1 MATILISDRLV
12 KPNKR
17 NVVAVQTLKVNAG
30 VSEQSS
36 DILAAEEPLEISVAG
51 NVDGEDFS
59 RTIAITM
66 RTPGNDEELALGFLF
81 CEGIISG
88 IAEIDNV
95 LVKDCN
101 YVCLSLRAGVR
112 VDQELFERH
121 SFVNSSCGVCGKKS
135 IDFVLSRL
143 SPAALQAN
151 SINSTPVPNSV
162 LPVDSTP
169 MRISGTL
176 ISKLPD
182 CLRKRQDAF
191 ESTGGSHAA
200 ALFDFSGQLLAVQ
213 EDVGRH
219 NALDKLIGSR
229 LKLGKLPLRDTILL
243 LSGRASFELIQKA
256 ACAEIPI
263 VVSIGAPSSLAVELA
278 LNCGITLIGFVREKR
293 FNVYAAE
300 HRIHLE

>member
-1 MATILISDRLV
+1 MATILISDRLT
-12 KPNKR
+12 KPIKR

-30 VSEQSS
+30 VSEQSC
-36 DILAAEEPLEISVAG
+36 DILAAEEPLEISVAD
-51 NVDGEDFS
+51 NADGEDFS

-66 RTPGNDEELALGFLF
+66 RTPGSDEELALGFLF

-143 SPAALQAN
+143 SPAAVQAN
-151 SINSTPVPNSV
+151 SINSTP
-162 LPVDSTP
+162 DSTP

>member
-1 MATILISDRLV
+1 MATILISDRLT
-12 KPNKR
+12 KPIKR

-30 VSEQSS
+30 VSEQSC
-36 DILAAEEPLEISVAG
+36 DILAAEEPLEISVAD
-51 NVDGEDFS
+51 NADGEDFS

-112 VDQELFERH
+112 VDQDLFERH

-143 SPAALQAN
+143 SPAAVQAN
-151 SINSTPVPNSV
+151 SINSTP
-162 LPVDSTP
+162 DSTP

>member
-1 MATILISDRLV
+1 MATILISDRLT
-12 KPNKR
+12 KPIKR

-30 VSEQSS
+30 VSEQSC
-36 DILAAEEPLEISVAG
+36 DILAAEEPLEISVAD
-51 NVDGEDFS
+51 NADGEDFS

-143 SPAALQAN
+143 SPAAVQAN
-151 SINSTPVPNSV
+151 SINSTP
-162 LPVDSTP
+162 DSTP

>member
-1 MATILISDRLV
+1 MATILISDRLT
-12 KPNKR
+12 KPIKR

-30 VSEQSS
+30 VSEQSC
-36 DILAAEEPLEISVAG
+36 DILAAEEPLEISVAD
-51 NVDGEDFS
+51 NADGEDFS

-66 RTPGNDEELALGFLF
+66 RTPGSDEELALGFLF

-143 SPAALQAN
+143 SPAAVQAN
-151 SINSTPVPNSV
+151 SINSTP
-162 LPVDSTP
+162 DSTP
-169 MRISGTL
+169 MRISGKL

>member
-1 MATILISDRLV
+1 MATILISDRLA

-17 NVVAVQTLKVNAG
+17 NVVAVRTLKVNAG
-30 VSEQSS
+30 VSEPSS

-66 RTPGNDEELALGFLF
+66 RTPGSDEELALGFLF

-88 IAEIDNV
+88 TAEIDNV

-143 SPAALQAN
+143 SPAAVQAN
-151 SINSTPVPNSV
+151 SINSTP
-162 LPVDSTP
+162 DSTP

>member
-1 MATILISDRLV
+1 MATILISDRLT
-12 KPNKR
+12 KPIKR

-30 VSEQSS
+30 VSEQSC
-36 DILAAEEPLEISVAG
+36 DILAAEEPLEISVAD
-51 NVDGEDFS
+51 NADGEDFS

-143 SPAALQAN
+143 SPAAVQAN
-151 SINSTPVPNSV
+151 SINSTP
-162 LPVDSTP
+162 DSTP
-169 MRISGTL
+169 MRISGKL

>member
-1 MATILISDRLV
+1 MATILISDRLT
-12 KPNKR
+12 KPIKR

-30 VSEQSS
+30 VSEQSC
-36 DILAAEEPLEISVAG
+36 DILAAEEPLEISVAD
-51 NVDGEDFS
+51 NADGEDFS

-101 YVCLSLRAGVR
+101 YVCLSLRAGVK

-143 SPAALQAN
+143 SPAAVQAN
-151 SINSTPVPNSV
+151 SINSTP
-162 LPVDSTP
+162 DSTP